1 MIANI
6 VNANTRTV
14 AQAVSPMPT
23 VRTVLNGWLR
33 DLELTKIVK
42 LVEGSRTEERKVPL
56 PAQGTW
62 QPFGPEQLKIKPEG
76 ERSWRW
82 FMIHTTIDV
91 VLLTD
96 DVIARDGVNYRV
108 MEKGD
113 YSDNGVVE
121 YHVVNDADSRG
132 GGR

>member
-14 AQAVSPMPT
+14 AQAVTPMPT
-23 VRTVLNGWLR
+23 MRTALYGWYR
-33 DLELTKIVK
+33 DLALTKMVK
-42 LVEGSRTEERKVPL
+42 KVVGSRTVETPEPL
-56 PAQGTW
+56 AAQGTW

-76 ERSWRW
+76 MRSWRW
-82 FMIHTTIDV
+82 FMIHTTPDV

-96 DVIARDGVNYRV
+96 DRINRDGVNYRV

-113 YSDNGVVE
+113 YGDQGFVE
-121 YHVVNDADSRG
+121 YHVINDADFPG